1 MGGFGLVWLGWVF
14 KGRLLMRIITNLDN
28 KTWKNQETLKDIQQQ
43 IQSQHAQNTEECQNL
58 RQEVL
63 NDKRYSVNFWMGVLF
78 FTFSTVSTLVYL
90 EVKELRQEAETS
102 VRKIKEIEQKA
113 ESLLEETRNH
123 EKDAKD
129 SFKAIQNIPAQLLN
143 TEQKIIKEEKQK
155 ITKEAEQKVEKHGT
169 KLQKLMLEALKQKDY
184 KKAIALWQD
193 IVTIANYKNDKKSLA
208 FGYFN
213 FGYSYGKL
221 EKYQKAI
228 DAYKE
233 AIEIKPDFHEAYNS
247 MGVAYGKLKKYQKA
261 IDAFKKAIE
270 IKPDFHEAYYNTG
283 YAYVKLNKYQKAI
296 DAYKRTI
303 EIKPDFHEAYSSMG
317 AAYGKLKK
325 YQKAIDAFKK
335 AIEIKP
341 GFHEAYRGIGF
352 SYLKLKKY
360 QKAIDAFK
368 KATEINPDDDEVK
381 HLLQRALRDLKGQ

>member
-1 MGGFGLVWLGWVF
+1 
-14 KGRLLMRIITNLDN
+14 MRIIT
-28 KTWKNQETLKDIQQQ
+28 KY
-43 IQSQHAQNTEECQNL
+43 AQNTEKCQNL
-58 RQEVL
+58 RREVL
-63 NDKRYSVNFWMGVLF
+63 NDKRYSVNFWMGILF
-78 FTFSTVSTLVYL
+78 FTFSTVSTLVYF

-102 VRKIKEIEQKA
+102 VREIKEIEQKA
-113 ESLLEETRNH
+113 ESILEEIRNH
-123 EKDAKD
+123 NKDFFEIVQAYRYRQ
-129 SFKAIQNIPAQLLN
+129 ALLLN
-143 TEQKIIKEEKQK
+143 TEQKTTKEAEQK
-155 ITKEAEQKVEKHGT
+155 ITKEAKQKVEKHGT
-169 KLQKLMLEALKQKDY
+169 KLQKLMLEALEQKDY

-193 IVTIANYKNDKKSLA
+193 IIAIANYKDDKKSLA

-213 FGYSYGKL
+213 FGYSYSKL

-233 AIEIKPDFHEAYNS
+233 AIEIKPDLHQAYNS

-261 IDAFKKAIE
+261 IDTFKKAIE

-283 YAYVKLNKYQKAI
+283 YAYVKLKKYQKAI

-303 EIKPDFHEAYSSMG
+303 EIDPDFHKAYSSMG

-341 GFHEAYRGIGF
+341 
-352 SYLKLKKY
+352 
-360 QKAIDAFK
+360 
-368 KATEINPDDDEVK
+368 DDKVK
-381 HLLQRALRDLKGQ
+381 HLLQRALDLKGQ